1 MMNTIGATTTT
12 STATTSELLIPNI
25 FANATWSKNGVT
37 VAGGNG
43 KGNATNQ
50 VNEPFGVFI
59 DDDRIV
65 LIADYLNHR
74 IVQWKTGDMT
84 NGHVVADGKGQGNRL
99 DQLNCPTDVLIEKEA
114 DSLIICDRWNRRVLR
129 WSRRSDTTQGKIF
142 MGNIDCW
149 GLAMDDQ
156 RYLYVS
162 DIVKHEVKRYHL
174 GDKDSTLVVGGNGQG
189 NDLNQ
194 LKEPR
199 YLFVDRQQNVY
210 VSDWSNHRVLKWNK
224 DAKEGIIVAGGQGV
238 GNALTQLNH
247 PSGPFVDMLGTFY
260 VGDEGNHRI
269 VLWTQGAK
277 QGTVIVGV
285 NGAGPGENQ
294 LSNPIGLSFDR
305 QGNLYVADY
314 GNHRVQ
320 RFSLE

>member
-1 MMNTIGATTTT
+1 MLNSKQSKISFFQNSGKITV
-12 STATTSELLIPNI
+12 IPNI

-247 PSGPFVDMLGTFY
+247 PSGLFVDMLGTFY